1 MFKGML
7 TEVLSETLLQLIVGS
22 GFPSAEQF
30 KVNSAGAVTF
40 RSLEMMMLL
49 GGPTESNYSLDLT
62 KVMLQYFYLYK
73 QDLKSE
79 VLIPHSSVM
88 QEI

>member
-1 MFKGML
+1 MLKGMS
-7 TEVLSETLLQLIVGS
+7 TKVLSETLVQLIVGS

-49 GGPTESNYSLDLT
+49 GGTTESNNQSLHLT
-62 KVMLQYFYLYK
+62 QVMLQYFYLYK
-73 QDLKSE
+73 QDLTLYCSRSQ
-79 VLIPHSSVM
+79 SSP
-88 QEI
+88 